1 MIWRVPC
8 KIYPD
13 FYRVHPDF
21 YRVPP
26 CPDFSRVL
34 TWFFSDLQ
42 VWNPVFFKL
51 PPWKKPGRS
60 YPKKFSDSTLEKSG
74 RSVSLEK
81 SGFRL
86 NGWLLQS
93 LVFKSKLVKSA
104 VHGKIRLFFFETA
117 NRIKPSQRNYLFNTL
132 FNSNNLWLYTLSK
145 QIPLPYGDTRCRVFK
160 REN

>member
-1 MIWRVPC
+1 M
-8 KIYPD
+8 
-13 FYRVHPDF
+13 FVHCAMRPGF
-21 YRVPP
+21 
-26 CPDFSRVL
+26 FSKG
-34 TWFFSDLQ
+34 TWFFSIYKYETQ
-42 VWNPVFFKL
+42 FFFKL

-81 SGFRL
+81 SGCRL

-145 QIPLPYGDTRCRVFK
+145 QIPLPYGDTGCRVFK